1 MPSTLFARFNIQL
14 QSSPDL
20 EASLGEWEQLLTDAA
35 IEGLAEDQEFFYI
48 AEKRVI
54 GISVP
59 FDGDSPQSL
68 LEAGSALGYCHAAW
82 VASERTD
89 AEQSWLSINASDDSI
104 ISTTVAA

>member
-1 MPSTLFARFNIQL
+1 MTTQFARFNIQL
-14 QSSPDL
+14 EASPDL
-20 EASLGEWEQLLTDAA
+20 EASLADWESLLTDAA
-35 IEGLAEDQEFFYI
+35 IEGLAEEQEFFYI

-59 FDGDSPQSL
+59 FDSEDPQTL
-68 LEAGSALGYCHAAW
+68 LEAGAALGYCHAAC

-104 ISTTVAA
+104 ISTTVAV